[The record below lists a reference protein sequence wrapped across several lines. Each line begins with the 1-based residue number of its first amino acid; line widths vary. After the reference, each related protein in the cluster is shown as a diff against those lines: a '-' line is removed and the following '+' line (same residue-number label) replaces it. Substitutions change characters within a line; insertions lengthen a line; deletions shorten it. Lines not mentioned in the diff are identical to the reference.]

1 MPPKNPVRP
10 RKRICQLGVLQ
21 LHIILRRMGWM
32 RGQIANIKRQ
42 VVVGVLKCISNCT
55 LLLRTALTKLV
66 NDRQDLFVKLL
77 WAAEDQG
84 KVEAVVGPYKLYDTS
99 FHTLKGNGWLSDEE
113 PIHQLSAVVAG
124 SLLLGKFQ
132 PVRKRKFPVE
142 KKSVFVLSCPV
153 CAHWI
158 LVIVH
163 ISKRTL
169 VINDPLSN
177 EDKYEQNLA
186 ELEEL
191 LEVGGP

>member
-132 PVRKRKFPVE
+132 PVRK
-142 KKSVFVLSCPV
+142 
-153 CAHWI
+153 
-158 LVIVH
+158 IVH

>member
-1 MPPKNPVRP
+1 MAFSTFLLPP
-10 RKRICQLGVLQ
+10 
-21 LHIILRRMGWM
+21 IIFPNTDAPKESCPTKEENLSIRSVTAAYHPKTNG
-32 RGQIANIKRQ
+32 
-42 VVVGVLKCISNCT
+42 LDE
-55 LLLRTALTKLV
+55 RTNSKHKT
-66 NDRQDLFVKLL
+66 
-77 WAAEDQG
+77 
-84 KVEAVVGPYKLYDTS
+84 
-99 FHTLKGNGWLSDEE
+99 E

>member
-1 MPPKNPVRP
+1 MAFSTFLLPP
-10 RKRICQLGVLQ
+10 
-21 LHIILRRMGWM
+21 IIFPNTDAPKESCPTKEENLSIRSVTAAYHPKTNG
-32 RGQIANIKRQ
+32 
-42 VVVGVLKCISNCT
+42 LDE
-55 LLLRTALTKLV
+55 RTNSKHKT
-66 NDRQDLFVKLL
+66 
-77 WAAEDQG
+77 
-84 KVEAVVGPYKLYDTS
+84 
-99 FHTLKGNGWLSDEE
+99 E

-132 PVRKRKFPVE
+132 PVRK
-142 KKSVFVLSCPV
+142 
-153 CAHWI
+153 
-158 LVIVH
+158 IVH